1 MGKAEKSWSG
11 MRKYLEQEMLAAALK
26 GRVRYNCSTAVGM
39 DGCRFFELYV
49 DGVCIKR
56 FSWETVNSW
65 FLAQEGL
72 ERPRPMSIPDY
83 WRDFWQRLDQFPM
96 EQRSEYTDEEFCQ
109 ALERYR
115 NSDIQRSVH
124 ASNPIVKM
132 FALLDRRVGSR
143 TLADLEEE
151 MNRQPE
157 WLREIYRLRRKAQ
170 ENGLPRPGRASQ

>member
-1 MGKAEKSWSG
+1 MLDGKTKIKEC
-11 MRKYLEQEMLAAALK
+11 LLA
-26 GRVRYNCSTAVGM
+26 
-39 DGCRFFELYV
+39 
-49 DGVCIKR
+49 
-56 FSWETVNSW
+56 
-65 FLAQEGL
+65 
-72 ERPRPMSIPDY
+72 
-83 WRDFWQRLDQFPM
+83 LD
-96 EQRSEYTDEEFCQ
+96 
-109 ALERYR
+109 AERYR

-143 TLADLEEE
+143 TLAGLEEE